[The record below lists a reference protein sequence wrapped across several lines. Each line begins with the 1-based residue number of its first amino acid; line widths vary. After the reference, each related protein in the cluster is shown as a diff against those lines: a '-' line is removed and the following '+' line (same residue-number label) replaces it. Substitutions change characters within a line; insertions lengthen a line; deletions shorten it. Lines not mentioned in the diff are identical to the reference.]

1 MKGMR
6 KRTFFRFPELGRGTV
21 AFRYQSC
28 QHLSG
33 CKMEG
38 GLTVE
43 VSVRLCICV
52 NSKGNS
58 LLTMGDIADTGRIQI
73 DGP

>member
-1 MKGMR
+1 
-6 KRTFFRFPELGRGTV
+6 
-21 AFRYQSC
+21 
-28 QHLSG
+28 
-33 CKMEG
+33 MER